1 MSSLFEDR
9 LKSFETKFQYEQE
22 FTFKINSLAAR
33 MLALWS
39 ASQIGI
45 TPDQLDD
52 YIDEVIDA
60 ELQGKGFT
68 PLIDKIYTDL
78 QAKGIVAEKED
89 VLRVFHEKVT
99 LARHQLSFEVH

>member
-1 MSSLFEDR
+1 MSSIFDERRQGFER
-9 LKSFETKFQYEQE
+9 RFKYEQE
-22 FTFKINSLAAR
+22 FNFKINSLAAR

-45 TPDQLDD
+45 TPDQLDG

-60 ELQGKGFT
+60 EISGKGFT
-68 PLIDKIYTDL
+68 PLIDKIYSDL
-78 QAKGIVAEKED
+78 QGKGIVTEKDD